1 MTQDANITP
10 QKALEQF
17 LEIIKPMTKQ
27 NREKFIEGLL
37 VLFSPLGQRIIHEAI
52 KE

>member
-1 MTQDANITP
+1 MQDANISP
-10 QKALEQF
+10 EKALEQF

-27 NREKFIEGLL
+27 NREKFIAGLL
-37 VLFSPLGQRIIHEAI
+37 IVFSPLGQRIMHEAS